1 MTKQRRVFTPEEKVS
16 ILQEAERE
24 GLTETCRKYNLAH
37 SVVSYWKKKYL
48 AKGKP
53 GLAGDYRRVDS
64 KVKELEA
71 ENEKLRRIISKQA
84 LEIEVK
90 DEIIKKGNAHLQKG
104 RRS

>member
-1 MTKQRRVFTPEEKVS
+1 MTKQRRVFTPEEKIS

-48 AKGKP
+48 AKGKS
-53 GLAGDYRRVDS
+53 GLAGDYRRIDP

-71 ENEKLRRIISKQA
+71 ENEKLRRIIAKQA
-84 LEIEVK
+84 LEMEVK

>member
-1 MTKQRRVFTPEEKVS
+1 MTKQRRVFRPEEKVS

>member
-1 MTKQRRVFTPEEKVS
+1 MFTPEEKVS

-24 GLTETCRKYNLAH
+24 GLTEICRKYNLAH

>member
-1 MTKQRRVFTPEEKVS
+1 MTKQRRVLTPEEKVS

-24 GLTETCRKYNLAH
+24 GLTETCRKYKLAH

-71 ENEKLRRIISKQA
+71 ENEKLRRLISKQA